1 MIDCFSHWNEV
12 KKLRIYQYN
21 SMRVVCLIL
30 LGTLLLAQ
38 DTEPTIKVDVDIVN
52 ILFTVRDK
60 RNGLIGNLEKND
72 FTLAEDNK
80 QQEIKYFTRETDLP
94 LTIGLL
100 IDVSRSQENL
110 IEIEKNAAYQFFG
123 SVLRPKDLAFLIS
136 FGSEAELLQDYTN
149 SAKLLRSGLD
159 GLKVNSDFG
168 GIHPGPVP
176 TVYQPRGTV
185 LYDAVYLASAEQ
197 LKGQVGRKVLILITD
212 GEDQGSRYDIKKAIE
227 AGQKA
232 DAVIYGIYYVDRAFY
247 YQNGVTFGGVSDSAL
262 KRLSEET
269 GGHVFH
275 VDKKNSLQDTFKEI
289 QDEMRSQYAIGYTPT
304 NSTKDGSFRR
314 IDIHTN
320 NKDWKV
326 QARRGYY
333 ATAHENQ

>member
-1 MIDCFSHWNEV
+1 MN
-12 KKLRIYQYN
+12 KPRIYQYN
-21 SMRVVCLIL
+21 SMRAVC
-30 LGTLLLAQ
+30 LLLASTFLFAQ
-38 DTEPTIKVDVDIVN
+38 DTDTPSIKVDVDIVN

-60 RNGLIGNLEKND
+60 RGGLIGNLNKDD
-72 FTLAEDNK
+72 FSLAEDNK
-80 QQEIKYFTRETDLP
+80 QQDIKYFTRETDLP

-100 IDVSRSQENL
+100 IDVSRSQQNL
-110 IEIEKNAAYQFFG
+110 IEIEKNAAYEFFG

-136 FGSEAELLQDYTN
+136 FGAEAELLQDYTN
-149 SAKLLRSGLD
+149 SVKLLRAGLD
-159 GLKVNSDFG
+159 GLKVNADFG
-168 GIHPGPVP
+168 GGLSPGPVP
-176 TVYQPRGTV
+176 TVYTPRGTI
-185 LYDAVYLASAEQ
+185 LYDAVYLASADQ

-227 AGQKA
+227 SSQKA

-247 YQNGVTFGGVSDSAL
+247 YQNGITFGGVSDSAL
-262 KRLSEET
+262 RRLSEET

-275 VDKKNSLQDTFKEI
+275 VDKKTPLQEVFKEI
-289 QDEMRSQYAIGYTPT
+289 QDEMRSQYAIGYTPI
-304 NSTKDGSFRR
+304 NSTKDGGFRR

-333 ATAHENQ
+333 ATPRENQ